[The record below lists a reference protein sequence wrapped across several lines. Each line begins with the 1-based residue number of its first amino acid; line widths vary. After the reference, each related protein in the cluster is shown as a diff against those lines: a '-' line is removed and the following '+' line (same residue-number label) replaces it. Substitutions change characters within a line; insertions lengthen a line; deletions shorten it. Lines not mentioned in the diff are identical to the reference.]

1 MWAVL
6 GCARGW
12 MPEVGVCACTYVYQT
27 KLSPSLHLITDMH
40 VHLPRLQALRRGS
53 RGLQRLAYSG
63 SLQLAMGSTG
73 GSVLA
78 GLSSL
83 TRLTLCNTAGPQTAG
98 VIAQTFILGM
108 QSGYIVHACPV

>member
-1 MWAVL
+1 MHLCVPNKVVTNPTSDDRHA
-6 GCARGW
+6 CA
-12 MPEVGVCACTYVYQT
+12 
-27 KLSPSLHLITDMH
+27 S
-40 VHLPRLQALRRGS
+40 PRLQALRRGS

-63 SLQLAMGSTG
+63 SLQLAMGSAG

-83 TRLTLCNTAGPQTAG
+83 TRLTLCNTAGPHTAG

-108 QSGYIVHACPV
+108 QSGYIVRACPI